1 MKKKN
6 DKPSNSCNHKKI
18 RFVVI
23 IPSGHTLATTLMEN
37 NVSVDDIAGILGQQ
51 STESTPIYLKSSL
64 DLLRACSLD
73 PEVE

>member
-1 MKKKN
+1 
-6 DKPSNSCNHKKI
+6 
-18 RFVVI
+18 
-23 IPSGHTLATTLMEN
+23 MEN

-64 DLLRACSLD
+64 DLLRVCSLD